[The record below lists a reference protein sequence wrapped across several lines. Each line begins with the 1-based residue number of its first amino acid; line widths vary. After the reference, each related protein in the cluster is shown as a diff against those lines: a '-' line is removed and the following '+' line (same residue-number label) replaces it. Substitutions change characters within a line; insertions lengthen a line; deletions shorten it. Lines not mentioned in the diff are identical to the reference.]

1 MVTIDEAKTELQ
13 NAINSIDSYIDAI
26 LSDLIKYRLN
36 RVQASKLILEKLRTK
51 YLNSWSLSYAQKQIH
66 KMKVALS
73 KGSITSAEAL
83 PPSLK
88 FNYNSEVGGYSTLTH
103 ETGTIDVPQ
112 VPVFVFETPSVDD
125 FLHSFSKQVFEDIL
139 LARFAL
145 DVNIDETPD
154 YENAYGK
161 YYRLRFD
168 GEVVEENSMT
178 LYDGKAI
185 VFSGTTLVLHT
196 FYWKV
201 RQVFRKYLTI
211 DGASKLFQCWIARGT
226 YEVEVFTPT
235 GSSYPSSLDA
245 TWISFETDYEGDVT
259 WYGAGREF
267 KKGVLQDSL
276 YVKDVLMVIWNGT
289 PHVFELN

>member
-1 MVTIDEAKTELQ
+1 MVSFDDAKTELQ

-125 FLHSFSKQVFEDIL
+125 FLHSFSKQVFEDVL

-145 DVNIDETPD
+145 DANIDETPD
-154 YENAYGK
+154 YENSYGK
-161 YYRLRFD
+161 YYRLQFD

-178 LYDGKAI
+178 TYSGKAI
-185 VFSGTTLVLHT
+185 VFSGVTLVLGT

-201 RQVFRKYLTI
+201 RQVFRRRLTV
-211 DGASKLFQCWIARGT
+211 DGATKLFQCWIARGT
-226 YEVEVFTPT
+226 YEVEVYAPT
-235 GSSYPSSLDA
+235 GSSYPSVIDA
-245 TWISFETDYEGDVT
+245 MWLSFETDANIDVT

-267 KKGVLQDSL
+267 KKGVLSDTF
-276 YVKDVLMVIWNGT
+276 YVKDVLVVIWNGT
-289 PHVFELN
+289 PEIFELN